1 MLPVT
6 APTDS
11 AFRQYI
17 EPYFKEEVSR
27 ENGFEVAESPRRAY
41 RILAPA
47 RQTAPV
53 VFASP
58 HSGRDYPPE
67 FVAVSRLN
75 KLTLRRSEDAFLDE
89 IFMSAPGLGAPLLC
103 AEFPRA
109 YVDANRESFELDP
122 VMFADALP
130 DYVNTSSPRISAG
143 LGTIAKIVTD
153 GEDIYHSKLSFEEA
167 RQRIEA
173 FHRPYHEALR
183 QLVDATIARFG
194 GCLLV
199 DCHSMPSGAAP
210 YISGRSLPVNVVLGD
225 CFATA
230 CAPAITNAAQQALQ
244 SAGLTVTR
252 NKPYSGGFTT
262 RHYGHPE
269 DGVHVLQIEINRGL
283 YMDEKR
289 VWRGPGMAGLTK
301 RMDVLVGALAG
312 LDPAI
317 LKPA

>member
-1 MLPVT
+1 MT
-6 APTDS
+6 APDES
-11 AFRQYI
+11 ALRKLEDATFEEEDFRGYGI
-17 EPYFKEEVSR
+17 EER
-27 ENGFEVAESPRRAY
+27 GDPRHAL
-41 RILAPA
+41 RIEAPV

-67 FVAVSRLN
+67 FVAASKLN
-75 KLTLRRSEDAFLDE
+75 ELNLRRSEDAFMDE
-89 IFMSAPGLGAPLLC
+89 VFAAAPGCGAPLLC

-109 YVDANRESFELDP
+109 YVDANREAFELDP
-122 VMFADALP
+122 DMFADPLP

-153 GEDIYHSKLSFEEA
+153 GEDIYHGPLCFEEA
-167 RQRIEA
+167 RERIEA

-183 QLVDATIARFG
+183 QLLDATRARFG

-210 YISGRSLPVNVVLGD
+210 HSNSLGQPVDVVLGD

-230 CAPAITNAAQQALQ
+230 CAPAITDTAQRALE
-244 SAGLTVTR
+244 SAGLSVAR
-252 NKPYSGGFTT
+252 NKPYAGGFTT
-262 RHYGHPE
+262 RHYGRPE
-269 DGVHVLQIEINRGL
+269 DGVHVLQVEINRGL

-289 VWRGPGMAGLTK
+289 IRRGAGMADLT
-301 RMDVLVGALAG
+301 RRIAQLVSALAG
-312 LDPAI
+312 IDPAI